1 MDLSEK
7 KELVSVDDDADSGIY
22 LSGAT
27 SMMSDQNILQ
37 NTKEV
42 EEKASHQRASFGQL
56 SVSGIGRE
64 PTQRYMNCDIQTDAS
79 PIDIRYGE
87 NKTDL
92 PTRLVL
98 DEALS
103 RPKDQFNQSMRSD
116 DLINIA
122 IVFSK
127 EDLKLAEHLKRW
139 LVQMTERHG
148 LGKIIIELS
157 NSETFPPNQVN
168 AVDDLMN
175 RSMRVLMLLSSNF
188 QKHSDLNFLREEC
201 VAKARLQDMS
211 PCKNAALFSTKVL
224 KRKQQCIRP
233 VHSTDTHMYETP
245 AGLAALRAL
254 HFTET
259 KRETDYEQN
268 EFLKVIQG
276 SIKDLG
282 EHAEILNSSL
292 PIRSSDDVSDCVVTD
307 KNVHIDTKLQQR
319 SSSRMGLQTKL
330 KSYNS
335 KSDKL
340 EIDAEESD
348 DDDIETD
355 AQNFSSSSNK
365 QKRDS
370 NYPCKNGVGGGGG
383 TLVITGC
390 KNVSVSTGGQSYV
403 SRNQLEI
410 EENKSNGRQT
420 NRQYCYETA
429 V

>member
-1 MDLSEK
+1 MDISK
-7 KELVSVDDDADSGIY
+7 RKDLVSVDDDADSGIY
-22 LSGAT
+22 LSDAT

-37 NTKEV
+37 NTKKV
-42 EEKASHQRASFGQL
+42 DDKASHQRTSFGQL
-56 SVSGIGRE
+56 SVSDIGRE
-64 PTQRYMNCDIQTDAS
+64 PTQRCMNCDIQTDAT

-92 PTRLVL
+92 PRLVL

-103 RPKDQFNQSMRSD
+103 RPKDQFNQPMRSD
-116 DLINIA
+116 DLIHIA
-122 IVFSK
+122 IVFAK
-127 EDLKLAEHLKRW
+127 EDIKIAEHLKRW
-139 LVQMTERHG
+139 LFQMTETHG

-175 RSMRVLMLLSSNF
+175 RAMRVLMLLSSNF

-245 AGLAALRAL
+245 AGLAALRTL
-254 HFTET
+254 NFTET
-259 KRETDYEQN
+259 KRETDFEQN
-268 EFLKVIQG
+268 EFLKVIKG

-282 EHAEILNSSL
+282 EHAEILDSSL
-292 PIRSSDDVSDCVVTD
+292 PIRSSDNVSDYVVTD
-307 KNVHIDTKLQQR
+307 KNVPIDTKLQQR
-319 SSSRMGLQTKL
+319 SSARMGLQTKP

-340 EIDAEESD
+340 EIDAEESN

-365 QKRDS
+365 QK
-370 NYPCKNGVGGGGG
+370 KG
-383 TLVITGC
+383 TLTFNFNFILC
-390 KNVSVSTGGQSYV
+390 PYDKFYFF
-403 SRNQLEI
+403 
-410 EENKSNGRQT
+410 
-420 NRQYCYETA
+420 
-429 V
+429 